1 MEELICLKVLILV
14 LSLFTE
20 DGYVR
25 QPSGISELI
34 TSLIDSGSRIVRKA
48 IFWGL
53 IFWLTACGV
62 SNPLALPTDTLPPPT
77 LTLAPTPTST
87 PAPDSILGFNEFLTQ
102 AGSLRAQ
109 QRQDLANRYT
119 AQLAEV
125 PITEGN
131 QAVFLW
137 LGAADSVAVIGDMN
151 DWNVTETSKLTRL
164 EGTDLWYLV
173 AEFEPNARLEY
184 QFLVNG
190 QERHL
195 DPLNPKTVRSLTK
208 PNSVLAMP
216 GYEIPPELL
225 PSETTSPQ
233 GSITSHTIDSR
244 YLNQTRTFFVYEPA
258 GQIIGSQ
265 LPTVYF
271 NNGTQYL
278 NPIDTPTIL
287 DSLIARRIIPPL
299 IAVFVP
305 PINATQEYILE
316 DAYVA
321 FLADEL
327 VPYVQR
333 TYDTEPSP
341 GKTGVMGSSLGGLAA
356 IYTAL
361 SRPDVFGL
369 AAGQSGTY
377 GVFEGEL
384 IRQLKRRAGSASGQ
398 PVRYYLV
405 AGSYETAAGDEE
417 SGNILAANRRLAEAL
432 DIADQDF
439 LYEERPEGNS
449 LGLWEGTIGRA
460 LDFLYNPSS

>member
-1 MEELICLKVLILV
+1 
-14 LSLFTE
+14 
-20 DGYVR
+20 
-25 QPSGISELI
+25 
-34 TSLIDSGSRIVRKA
+34 VRKA

-53 IFWLTACGV
+53 MFWLTACGV
-62 SNPLALPTDTLPPPT
+62 SNPLALPTDTPLPPTSTP
-77 LTLAPTPTST
+77 APTATST
-87 PAPDSILGFNEFLTQ
+87 PAPDSILGFNEFLAQ
-102 AGSLRAQ
+102 AGNLRPQ

-119 AQLAEV
+119 AQLAET

-151 DWNVTETSKLTRL
+151 DWNVTDASQLTRL

-173 AEFEPNARLEY
+173 AEFEPDARLDY
-184 QFLVNG
+184 QFLVDG
-190 QERHL
+190 QEQRL
-195 DPLNPKTVRSLTK
+195 DPLNPKTIRSLTK

-216 GYEIPPELL
+216 AYETPPELQ
-225 PSETTSPQ
+225 PSETTIPQ
-233 GSITSHTIDSR
+233 GTITSHTIDSS

-258 GQIIGSQ
+258 GQIVGSR

-278 NPIDTPTIL
+278 NLIDTPAIL
-287 DSLIARRIIPPL
+287 DSLIAKRIVPPL

-305 PINATQEYILE
+305 PIDIAQEYMLE

-333 TYDTEPSP
+333 TYDADPNP
-341 GKTGVMGSSLGGLAA
+341 DKTGVIGSSSGGLAA

-377 GVFEGEL
+377 GVHEDEL
-384 IRQLKRRAGSASGQ
+384 IRQVKRRAGTANAQ

-405 AGSYETAAGDEE
+405 AGSYEAAGGDEE
-417 SGNILAANRRLAEAL
+417 TGNILAANQRLAEAL
-432 DIADQDF
+432 NSTDQDF
-439 LYEERPEGNS
+439 LYEERPEGHS

-460 LDFLYNPSS
+460 LAFLYGPSS

>member
-1 MEELICLKVLILV
+1 M
-14 LSLFTE
+14 
-20 DGYVR
+20 
-25 QPSGISELI
+25 
-34 TSLIDSGSRIVRKA
+34 RKA
-48 IFWGL
+48 IFLGL
-53 IFWLTACGV
+53 ILWLTACGV
-62 SNPLALPTDTLPPPT
+62 GNPLALPTDTPPPPT
-77 LTLAPTPTST
+77 FTLAPTPTAT
-87 PAPDSILGFNEFLTQ
+87 PAPDSISGFNAFLAQ
-102 AGSLRAQ
+102 AGDLKPQ
-109 QRQDLANRYT
+109 QRQDLVNRYT

-125 PITEGN
+125 PITEDN
-131 QAVFLW
+131 QAIFLW

-151 DWNVTETSKLTRL
+151 DWNVTETSNLTRL

-173 AEFEPNARLEY
+173 AEFEPNARLDY

-195 DPLNPKTVRSLTK
+195 DPLNPKTIRSLNK

-216 GYEIPPELL
+216 GYETPPELL
-225 PSETTSPQ
+225 ASETTIPQ
-233 GSITSHTIDSR
+233 GMITSHTIDSSF
-244 YLNQTRTFFVYEPA
+244 LNQTRTFFVYEPA
-258 GQIIGSQ
+258 GQLVGSK

-278 NPIDTPTIL
+278 NLIDTPAIL
-287 DSLIARRIIPPL
+287 DILIARRTIPPL

-305 PINATQEYILE
+305 PIDTAQEYMLE

-327 VPYVQR
+327 VPFVQQ
-333 TYDTEPSP
+333 TYDADPDP

-369 AAGQSGTY
+369 AAGQSGPY
-377 GVFEGEL
+377 GVYENTL
-384 IRQLKRRAGSASGQ
+384 IQQVNRGATTASAQ

-405 AGSYETAAGDEE
+405 AGSYETAGGDEE
-417 SGNILAANRRLAEAL
+417 SGNILSANRRLAEVL
-432 DIADQDF
+432 DATGQDI
-439 LYEERPEGNS
+439 LYEERPEGHS

-460 LDFLYNPSS
+460 LAFLYDSPS